1 MKIIIFV
8 IVFLALWCFY
18 LNYRVDIL
26 KKENDALQV
35 EKNALNETVK
45 GYEETIKGY
54 ENAKVESDKTIK
66 KLRDAAEQDKKNL
79 DWYNERVP
87 YDVLDVVQKQ
97 YNNR

>member
-8 IVFLALWCFY
+8 VVFLALWCFY
-18 LNYRVDIL
+18 LNYRVDAL
-26 KKENDALQV
+26 KKENNALQG
-35 EKNALNETVK
+35 EKNAL
-45 GYEETIKGY
+45 YETIKGY

-66 KLRDAAEQDKKNL
+66 KLRDAAENDKNNL

-87 YDVLDVVQKQ
+87 YDVLDIMQKQ